1 MTSTKYWHAIF
12 HPHVHFCPT
21 PALIWSYNNTV
32 SLSSDASIYS
42 QYKLKTELFFSQSI
56 NVLKVNKQAKHINV
70 KITV

>member
-1 MTSTKYWHAIF
+1 MSTFAQ
-12 HPHVHFCPT
+12 PQP
-21 PALIWSYNNTV
+21 SYGRTTT
-32 SLSSDASIYS
+32 LSSDASIYS